1 MSVFYGDRGRNR
13 DYGDEQGAP
22 RAGRVG
28 RFGPGRRREPDDR
41 PLFGFSYD
49 RAEGVIQLLV
59 AFGVVGGA
67 AALLSSGLFAPDAAD
82 ARRREARTDAAPVSA
97 APAPQRLVEAPPA
110 RAEPSPV
117 SPSRADAPAPAG
129 ATNLVEQAVP
139 AAPVASQDPSPP
151 VQMAMPA
158 KLPEPLAPP
167 PAELR
172 ERLDPTPKRVD
183 DAPPPGRADMA
194 SQAEAAAAAAEDA
207 APTLSAEAPAA
218 RSAGESPAR
227 FSHCYLKLAGRVQSS
242 GGCRVRHT
250 EDAVVLE
257 VQGKPLE
264 IAHARGRVWTATYGG
279 RSLGKV
285 YRSGSCWGARGFY
298 ACEKG

>member
-13 DYGDEQGAP
+13 DYGDEQGAR
-22 RAGRVG
+22 RAGRAG

-167 PAELR
+167 P
-172 ERLDPTPKRVD
+172 
-183 DAPPPGRADMA
+183 GRADMA